1 MTRWARSTLSQNKRP
16 HEASSWGDLRGTRSN
31 SYGRGHRRGQHGGSG
46 RQNNK
51 LDPGWKPGDGTL
63 PYYMDTEL
71 MVSWKRPDE
80 PTTSL
85 VTELEQIKT
94 DVKLSASEETEI
106 TELIKKDKRR
116 EQRRVKRLS
125 RRQSGKVSIGSL
137 IWT

>member
-1 MTRWARSTLSQNKRP
+1 
-16 HEASSWGDLRGTRSN
+16 
-31 SYGRGHRRGQHGGSG
+31 
-46 RQNNK
+46 
-51 LDPGWKPGDGTL
+51 
-63 PYYMDTEL
+63 MDTEL